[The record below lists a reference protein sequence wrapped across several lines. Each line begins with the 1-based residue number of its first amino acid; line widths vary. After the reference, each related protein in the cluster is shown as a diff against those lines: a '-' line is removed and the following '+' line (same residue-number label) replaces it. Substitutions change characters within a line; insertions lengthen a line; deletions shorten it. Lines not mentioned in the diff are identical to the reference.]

1 MNITATR
8 LFLAELNK
16 YGINVSYV
24 LTATANRMVATD
36 KWFEEVGRKELEEHR
51 RRALR
56 NPNADIGPLPFV
68 DIGPLPPVYVK
79 WVEFIDATGLLQEG
93 NILLTKDTRD
103 MRKKFY
109 LYKLS
114 HKDVNTEMVAASSQQ
129 EALDAFM
136 QNHEANSNG
145 SVLISNEVSIEYV
158 SEILVAF

>member
-1 MNITATR
+1 MSITATR

-51 RRALR
+51 RYALR
-56 NPNADIGPLPFV
+56 NPNADIGPLP
-68 DIGPLPPVYVK
+68 PVYVK
-79 WVEFIDATGLLQEG
+79 WVDFIDATGLLQEG

-136 QNHEANSNG
+136 QNHEADSNG

-158 SEILVAF
+158 SEVLVAF

>member
-1 MNITATR
+1 MSFTATR

-51 RRALR
+51 RHALR
-56 NPNADIGPLPFV
+56 NPNV

-79 WVEFIDATGLLQEG
+79 WVEFINATGLLQEG

-136 QNHEANSNG
+136 QNHEAESNG